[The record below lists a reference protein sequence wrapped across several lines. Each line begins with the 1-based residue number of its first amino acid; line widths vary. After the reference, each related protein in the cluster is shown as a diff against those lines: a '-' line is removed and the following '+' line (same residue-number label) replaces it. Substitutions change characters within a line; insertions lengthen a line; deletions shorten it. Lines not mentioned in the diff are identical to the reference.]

1 MYHSLRL
8 YKLEPQLRWTAGEYV
23 WPADRVVD
31 CGSAALN
38 SPSMRSATS
47 SRRRHRNRFALQSG
61 FTFGSFSDS
70 SDEEQQEGDS
80 IRDRVIISGA
90 VPLSQA
96 GITLVTD
103 QETFPGRITKEKVP
117 YIYGDMLDKLMVNVI
132 LVVYV
137 A

>member
-1 MYHSLRL
+1 
-8 YKLEPQLRWTAGEYV
+8 
-23 WPADRVVD
+23 
-31 CGSAALN
+31 
-38 SPSMRSATS
+38 MRSTTS
-47 SRRRHRNRFALQSG
+47 SRRRNRNRFALQSG

-70 SDEEQQEGDS
+70 SDEEQEAES

-90 VPLSQA
+90 VPLAQA

-117 YIYGDMLDKLMVNVI
+117 YIYGDVLDKLMVNVI
-132 LVVYV
+132 LVVHV